1 MIISRHRQMICGA
14 YSIGKAMTNINQ
26 LRGCGTA
33 SITPFNQD
41 ESIDELALRRLVE
54 FQITNGVDFIV
65 ACGTTGESVTMS
77 EEEQARVVELCVQ
90 AAKGRV
96 PVVAGAGGYN
106 TREVIQKIQHY
117 TNLGADAILSV
128 VPYYNKPTQEGIYQH
143 FRAISEASELPV
155 ILYNVPGRS
164 VVNMEN
170 ATTVRLAAL
179 ENIIGT
185 KEASGNI
192 SQIGEV
198 ISLTDESFLVF
209 AGDDSVALPTI
220 ALGGM
225 GVISVASN
233 LLPREVSDLS
243 HACLAGD
250 WDKARKLQ
258 RALTPVFKT
267 MFIESNPAPVKAAM
281 AAAGLIGETMRL
293 PMVPITDASR
303 AKLNEVL
310 APFQLAAQV
319 A

>member
-1 MIISRHRQMICGA
+1 
-14 YSIGKAMTNINQ
+14 MTINQ
-26 LRGCGTA
+26 LYGCGTA
-33 SITPFNQD
+33 IITPFNKD
-41 ESIDELALRRLVE
+41 ESIDELALLRLVE
-54 FQITNGVDFIV
+54 FQISNGVDFIV

-77 EEEQARVVELCVQ
+77 EGEQARVVELCVQ
-90 AAKGRV
+90 AAKKRV

-117 TNLGADAILSV
+117 TALGADAILSV

-143 FRAISEASELPV
+143 FRAISEASDLPI

-170 ATTVRLAAL
+170 ATTVRLSQL

-198 ISLTDESFLVF
+198 ISLTDEKFLVF

-220 ALGGM
+220 ALGGV

-233 LLPREVSDLS
+233 LLPRQVSDLS

-250 WDKARKLQ
+250 WDTARKLHRSLSQ
-258 RALTPVFKT
+258 VFKT

-303 AKLNEVL
+303 AKLEEVL
-310 APFQLAAQV
+310 APFHVVAQAA
-319 A
+319 